1 MRKLIA
7 VKLAAALTMAASLT
21 VSPAGAQN
29 TDLRYDTN
37 FLFGSGGLFGFST
50 QRPTQPTTPT
60 QPQGPVYR
68 SWMSTDVQG
77 AWNLGFLG
85 DGTTV
90 TVIDDF
96 RNRNITGNLGDGSR
110 RESHGYWTST
120 QIDMIA
126 PEADIVRRDFT
137 ATPSAINLVAGDLNI
152 LNLSYSLRGRAGQ
165 NVALDRTQQSIVNHA
180 RSGAAVIAKAAG
192 NYSIAIDGVDGSGQ
206 TDYLNRALIG
216 TEGTLFVGALDR
228 NGTPT
233 NPARLAS
240 YSNFAGSNVT
250 AQQQFITVGV
260 ESDKHRLAGTS
271 FAAPVVAGYAAIL
284 GDKFQGAG
292 AGQIVDQLLS
302 TARRDT
308 IAGYNPAIH
317 GVGEASLSRAL
328 APMALQ

>member
-1 MRKLIA
+1 MKRRHSQ
-7 VKLAAALTMAASLT
+7 KLATIFALACSLLVTPAS
-21 VSPAGAQN
+21 AQN
-29 TDLRYDTN
+29 ADLKYETN
-37 FLFGSGGLFGFST
+37 FLFGSGGLFGFGAT
-50 QRPTQPTTPT
+50 RPTQPTTPT
-60 QPQGPVYR
+60 QPQGPIYR
-68 SWMSTDVQG
+68 SWMSPEVQG

-137 ATPSAINLVAGDLNI
+137 ASPSAINLVAGDLNI

-165 NVALDRTQQSIVNHA
+165 NVVLDRTQQSIVNHA
-180 RSGAAVIAKAAG
+180 RNGAAVIAKAAG
-192 NYSIAIDGVDGSGQ
+192 NYSIAIDGVDSSGN
-206 TDYLNRALIG
+206 TDHLNRALIG

-228 NGTPT
+228 NGTPS

-240 YSNFAGSNVT
+240 YSNFAGSNVI

-260 ESDKHRLAGTS
+260 ESGKHRLAGTS

-302 TARRDT
+302 TARKDT